1 MSQHT
6 IITVEASGYTYS
18 VDLYE
23 ERVDGDSDL
32 IAEATHVYVLTSRND
47 AMLELFV
54 GRELWGNQAAILSEE
69 GEMLLFCFEE
79 LEDEQ
84 YDLLL
89 VLGIEY
95 DLTVRESV
103 AV

>member
-1 MSQHT
+1 MSQHS
-6 IITVEASGYTYS
+6 IINVEASNYEYS

-23 ERVDGDSDL
+23 ERFAGDSEL
-32 IAEATHVYVLTSRND
+32 IVEATHVYVLTSRND

-54 GRELWGNQAAILSEE
+54 ERELWGNQAAILSEE

-79 LEDEQ
+79 LENEQ

-95 DLTVRESV
+95 DLTVRELV
-103 AV
+103 AA